1 MYGLVNKA
9 LQEMVEKQLGPATWE
24 VVREQAGVTDDVF
37 ISMDAYPDE
46 FTYRLIA
53 ALCEVTDQK
62 PDVVLHNFGR
72 YWVLDTAAHHY
83 GHLLNASGR
92 TFREFL
98 LALPN
103 FHARVSLIMPRLIPP
118 EFSCE
123 EIGDNRLVL
132 HYRSTR
138 EGLVPFVV
146 GLIQG
151 LADLFHVEAQTCILA
166 ARSDGPHH
174 TAFEVVWNDR
184 SGG

>member
-9 LQEMVEKQLGPATWE
+9 LQEMVEQHYGPETWE
-24 VVREQAGVTDDVF
+24 IVRKNADVADDVF

-46 FTYRLIA
+46 FTYRLVG
-53 ALCEVTDQK
+53 ALCEVTGQASDN
-62 PDVVLHNFGR
+62 VLHAFGR
-72 YWVLDTAAHHY
+72 HWVLDTAAHHY
-83 GHLLNASGR
+83 GQLLNASGR

-118 EFSCE
+118 EFACE
-123 EIGDNRLVL
+123 ELGDRRLIL

-138 EGLVPFVV
+138 VGLVPFVE

-151 LADLFHVEAQTCILA
+151 LADLFRVEATTAILP
-166 ARSDGPHH
+166 ARSEGPGHAVFAVAW
-174 TAFEVVWNDR
+174 TER

>member
-24 VVREQAGVTDDVF
+24 VVRQKAGVTDDVF

-46 FTYRLIA
+46 FTYLLVG
-53 ALCEVTDQK
+53 ALCEVTGQE
-62 PDVVLHNFGR
+62 PNAVLHNFGR

-83 GHLLNASGR
+83 GQLLNASGR

-98 LALPN
+98 IALPN

-118 EFSCE
+118 EFACE
-123 EIGDNRLVL
+123 EIGSHRLAL

-146 GLIQG
+146 GLIHG
-151 LADLFHVEAQTCILA
+151 LADLFRVEAQTTVLPE
-166 ARSDGPHH
+166 RSDGPGH
-174 TAFEVVWNDR
+174 TAFEVVWTER
-184 SGG
+184 GAG

>member
-24 VVREQAGVTDDVF
+24 VVRKQAGVTDDVF

-46 FTYRLIA
+46 FTYQLVA
-53 ALCEVTDQK
+53 ALCEVTNQK
-62 PDVVLHNFGR
+62 PDDVLHKFGR

-98 LALPN
+98 LALQN

-118 EFSCE
+118 EFAW
-123 EIGDNRLVL
+123 
-132 HYRSTR
+132 
-138 EGLVPFVV
+138 
-146 GLIQG
+146 LIQG

-184 SGG
+184 SIG